1 MKVSE
6 TTKKIYEGISN
17 ILKENG
23 QPLTKAQ
30 VYAIESMVETVEDAT
45 EKRCC
50 EVTEGILKKKDALIA
65 EANKRVEESKGAVS
79 EATMKKVNEMV
90 ESRIEQLKKDIP
102 QVLDYA
108 KMKKLESCMAT
119 IKECVGYK
127 TDEQVERVASES
139 AKMLKSTKSLIE
151 TQAKTISEKVASLA
165 ESASKMKALQEQ
177 VKQMKQTIDAK
188 EKQIVEST
196 KANTELVNQN
206 QNLQKKIEESKKI
219 TESIE
224 EKRKTEALRYYL
236 EEKISKYPKYEATL
250 LRKHFQN
257 AKSKAEIDENFSK
270 ALSMVQEKRDA
281 MRTVQAIPVAKVPAT
296 QVNEN
301 NGTEKQISGETIVKE
316 SGGANKEAS
325 PSMYDGFVEV
335 EADFDEDPISN
346 EEMQAWMSQ
355 L

>member
-6 TTKKIYEGISN
+6 TTQKVYDGILG

-30 VYAIESMVETVEDAT
+30 VYAIESMVETVEEAT

-50 EVTEGILKKKDALIA
+50 EVTESIIAKKDALIA
-65 EANKRVEESKGAVS
+65 EAKKSATPSDVVS

-90 ESRIEQLKKDIP
+90 EARIEQLKKDIP

-108 KMKKLESCMAT
+108 KMKKLESCMET
-119 IKECVGYK
+119 IKECVGYR
-127 TDEQVERVASES
+127 TDEQVERVANES
-139 AKMLKSTKSLIE
+139 AKMLTSTKKLME

-165 ESASKMKALQEQ
+165 ESTSKVNELQEQ
-177 VKQMKQTIDAK
+177 VKQMKHTIEAK
-188 EKQIVEST
+188 DKQIVEST
-196 KANTELVNQN
+196 KKNTELVNQN

-257 AKSKAEIDENFSK
+257 AKSRAEIDENFQK
-270 ALSMVQEKRDA
+270 ALVMVQEKRDA
-281 MRTVQAIPVAKVPAT
+281 MRTVSAIPVAKAPSAT
-296 QVNEN
+296 KVVESN
-301 NGTEKQISGETIVKE
+301 NKTISGETIVKE
-316 SGGANKEAS
+316 SGGSEAEAS
-325 PSMYDGFVEV
+325 PSMFDDSFVDIDLDNDV
-335 EADFDEDPISN
+335 ISN
-346 EEMQAWMSQ
+346 EDMQRWMSQ

>member
-6 TTKKIYEGISN
+6 TTQKVYDGILG

-30 VYAIESMVETVEDAT
+30 VYAIESMVETVEEAT

-50 EVTEGILKKKDALIA
+50 EVTESIIAKKDALIE
-65 EANKRVEESKGAVS
+65 EAKKSAKANDVVS

-90 ESRIEQLKKDIP
+90 EARIEQLKKDIP

-108 KMKKLESCMAT
+108 KMKKLESCMET
-119 IKECVGYK
+119 IKECVGYR
-127 TDEQVERVASES
+127 TDEQVERVATES
-139 AKMLKSTKSLIE
+139 AKMLNSTKKLME

-165 ESASKMKALQEQ
+165 ESTSKVNALQEQ
-177 VKQMKQTIDAK
+177 VKQMKDKIDAK
-188 EKQIVEST
+188 DKQIVEST
-196 KANTELVNQN
+196 KKNMELVNQN
-206 QNLQKKIEESKKI
+206 QSLQKKIEESKKI

-236 EEKISKYPKYEATL
+236 EERISKYPKYEATL

-257 AKSKAEIDENFSK
+257 AKSRAEIDENFQK
-270 ALSMVQEKRDA
+270 ALVMVQEKRDA
-281 MRTVQAIPVAKVPAT
+281 MRTVQAIPVAKVAT
-296 QVNEN
+296 PNA
-301 NGTEKQISGETIVKE
+301 TEATKTISGETIVKE
-316 SGGANKEAS
+316 SGGSNAEAS
-325 PSMYDGFVEV
+325 PSMFDDSFVDIDLDNDV
-335 EADFDEDPISN
+335 ISN
-346 EEMQAWMSQ
+346 EDMQRWMSQ